1 MPYGSNFVILF
12 TQKLSLITIK
22 IQFIG
27 LNNSKCSIISYLKGN
42 ILLVVG
48 IL

>member
-1 MPYGSNFVILF
+1 MSYGSNFVILY

-27 LNNSKCSIISYLKGN
+27 LNNSKYSIISYLKGN